1 MSAQFVILKF
11 ITQVNKFIPAWKA
24 VFAEPLSCSIHAVE
38 LGNIQFNHVVVISGC
53 GPLGL
58 GMVAAAKLK
67 NPKLLIGLDLL
78 DWKVIICTIYHVISK
93 FNFKPCTIPIE
104 STIKY
109 SERYMKIHV
118 PSMLAKGVENKQV
131 AKWLRKFIKH
141 SHKGLRKY

>member
-1 MSAQFVILKF
+1 MFLSLFLTF
-11 ITQVNKFIPAWKA
+11 TQVNKSIPAWKA

-78 DWKVIICTIYHVISK
+78 DWKVIIYAIYHMISK
-93 FNFKPCTIPIE
+93 FIFKPCTIPVE
-104 STIKY
+104 STIKK
-109 SERYMKIHV
+109 EH
-118 PSMLAKGVENKQV
+118 ENSC
-131 AKWLRKFIKH
+131 A
-141 SHKGLRKY
+141 